1 MSVEWDNLDQL
12 GRAELTGYEA
22 GKRDEQERLIKLL
35 EAKYR
40 YLIDTYGIAL
50 VQEQLDL
57 LLELM
62 SKIKGEK

>member
-22 GKRDEQERLIKLL
+22 GKRDEQESIVKLL